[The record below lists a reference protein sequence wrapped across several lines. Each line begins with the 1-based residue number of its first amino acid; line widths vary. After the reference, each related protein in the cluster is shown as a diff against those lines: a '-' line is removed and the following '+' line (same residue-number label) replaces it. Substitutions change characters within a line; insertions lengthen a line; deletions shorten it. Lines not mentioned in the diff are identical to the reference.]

1 MGRAEQGMEDEEGV
15 RRSARRSAPRE
26 EGKGEIHVLQHYY
39 STTTVLQLDWSSLR
53 THVAVDTA
61 VSGCVE
67 PQCPQHH
74 PHVQEVSP
82 LAGGC
87 MLLSTHSALSCGSVI
102 IDCCS
107 PMTREEPQEQ
117 A

>member
-1 MGRAEQGMEDEEGV
+1 MRRGRGETCAD
-15 RRSARRSAPRE
+15 RRVDRRPE
-26 EGKGEIHVLQHYY
+26 KKEKGRYMYY

-107 PMTREEPQEQ
+107 PMTREESQEQ